1 MSNLREYI
9 ITLHDFEDLD
19 NFYTDMETL
28 RPTMYGVM
36 PERAVDCSFRR
47 PSSRNTHYMLTDEEA
62 AGLKTDARILA
73 VELSPE
79 ELGLEITPSWVQT
92 SLNWDKGSNASTNSH
107 RNWGLYRCATL
118 TAQLTGWGSDV
129 TTSKSGTVTTTS
141 SGKNVDVIICDGHLD
156 PTHPEFA
163 VNSDGTGGSRVNQF
177 NWLLYTPQVTGGL
190 PGTYVYPPYSDPNY
204 TDYLGNPS
212 NQRSLDNDHGAHVGG
227 TTCGNTQGWARD
239 ANIYNISPYSTNP
252 NYSSVFGGAYGSNA
266 ALTVFDFIKQFH
278 LNKLT
283 NINTGRKNPT
293 ICNNSWGYSRKVL
306 IENISTINFNGT
318 SVAGPFTNNDVYFKN
333 LIPFGPDANG
343 KYYVF
348 FPYRVA
354 SVQADIADCINAG
367 IILVG
372 AAGNNYIRGAK
383 TSSDANWNDYVIQ
396 TISGVNSI
404 YYYGRGSSPGVDM
417 ICVGALGSLASEM
430 KAEFSNSGSA
440 VDIFAPGEYIMSSV
454 NDNLEG
460 GTYDSR
466 NASYLISKLN
476 GTSMA
481 SPQIAGLLAC
491 VLETY
496 PTMDQSRALAYLLK
510 YAFSAQ
516 MVDMGNWPYSFN
528 DLQGAPNKLMRYI
541 PERPIS
547 GAVFPKVN
555 THARPTSGHVYP
567 RTRIYRYG
575 PEQGLV

>member
-9 ITLHDFEDLD
+9 ITLNNFEDLD
-19 NFYTDMETL
+19 DFYTDMETL

-36 PERAVDCSFRR
+36 PERTVDCSFRR
-47 PSSRNTHYMLTDEEA
+47 PSSRNTHYKLTDEEVVR
-62 AGLKTDARILA
+62 LKTDPRIHSI
-73 VELSPE
+73 ELTPE

-92 SLNWDKGSNASTNSH
+92 SADWNKSSIDSVNAH

-129 TTSKSGTVTTTS
+129 TASKSGTVTTTS
-141 SGKNVDVIICDGHLD
+141 GGKNVDVVICDGHLD

-163 VNSDGTGGSRVNQF
+163 VNVDGTGGSRVNQF
-177 NWLLYTPQVTGGL
+177 NWLIYNPQVTGN
-190 PGTYVYPPYSDPNY
+190 PAGTYTYAPYSDTNY
-204 TDYLGNPS
+204 TDIFGNPS
-212 NQRSLDNDHGAHVGG
+212 DARSLDNDHGAHVGG
-227 TTCGNTQGWARD
+227 TACGNTQGWARD
-239 ANIYNISPYSTNP
+239 ANIYNLSPYGTNQ
-252 NYSSVFGGAYGSNA
+252 NYVSVFGGSYGSNA

-278 LNKLT
+278 LNKS
-283 NINTGRKNPT
+283 INRSTGRTNPT
-293 ICNNSWGYSRKVL
+293 IVNNSWGYSRKVL

-318 SVAGPFTNNDVYFKN
+318 VANGPFTNNDVYFKN

-343 KYYVF
+343 KYYVL

-383 TSSDANWNDYVIQ
+383 TSSDANWNDYIIQ
-396 TISGVNSI
+396 TIGGSNTT

-417 ICVGALGSLASEM
+417 ICVGAQGSLATEM
-430 KAEFSNSGSA
+430 KADFSNSGSA
-440 VDIFAPGEYIMSSV
+440 VDILAPGENIISSV

-466 NASYLISKLN
+466 NASYLITKLN

-481 SPQIAGLLAC
+481 SPQVAGVLAC
-491 VLETY
+491 ALETY
-496 PTMDQSRALAYLLK
+496 PNMNQTRALAYLQN
-510 YAFSAQ
+510 YAFSNQLTDTA
-516 MVDMGNWPYSFN
+516 DWPYSFN
-528 DLQGAPNKLMRYI
+528 DLQGATNKLLRYRV
-541 PERPIS
+541 ERPIS
-547 GAVFPKVN
+547 GVAFPKVN
-555 THARPTSGHVYP
+555 TNARPTTGHVFP
-567 RTRIYRYG
+567 RNRIYRYG